1 MMALLMRDLK
11 LAFRAGGGFGFAILF
26 FFIVTLLLAFGIG
39 PDVVLLG
46 KIAPGALWSVLY
58 WLVYCH
64 WIGFSPWIM
73 KTGRSTF

>member
-46 KIAPGALWSVLY
+46 KIAPGALWV
-58 WLVYCH
+58 
-64 WIGFSPWIM
+64 
-73 KTGRSTF
+73 